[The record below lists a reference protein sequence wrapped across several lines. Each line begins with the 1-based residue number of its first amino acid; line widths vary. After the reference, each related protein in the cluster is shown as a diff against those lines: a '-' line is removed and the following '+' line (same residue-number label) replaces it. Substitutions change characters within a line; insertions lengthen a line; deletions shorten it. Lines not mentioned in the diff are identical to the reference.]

1 MNDKPATMSFLD
13 MLNSRSRLKTGQRKY
28 KFDTTDGG
36 LTLEGY
42 IVKDQDG
49 NDVFAPFPPQKN
61 QPIYQKGKDDRWGHG
76 RNWGLNFDLP
86 TEAQWEYCCRGGST
100 YAIPPTHNLGM
111 NAEEKKPE
119 LDLIAWYKYK
129 ILGSKPEPERFCTW
143 RISKMLFG
151 ISKNLEQVNNVYEMQ
166 KPFVVN

>member
-28 KFDTTDGG
+28 RFDKTDGG

-49 NDVFAPFPPQKN
+49 NDVFAPFPLQKN
-61 QPIYQKGKDDRWGHG
+61 QPIYQQGKDDRWGHG

-166 KPFVVN
+166 RPFVVN